1 MKSKSNMS
9 IIKESKSACSSNLPD
24 LSRTELQILNVIWK
38 NKEGLS
44 VREVHE
50 QIIKAFKWAYSTT
63 KTTMDR
69 MVKKGLLRREDFDGV
84 FLYQAEISK
93 PAGLARL
100 ISFFMN
106 DLLEMDQSALVSLF
120 GQSKALT
127 ASEVDELE
135 SLLEEQ
141 AHRSETNFNSD
152 KKEG

>member
-1 MKSKSNMS
+1 MTSTLTPDVKLKPMKSKTN
-9 IIKESKSACSSNLPD
+9 SNLPD
-24 LSRTELQILNVIWK
+24 LSRTELQMLNILWK
-38 NKEGLS
+38 SKDGLS

-50 QIIKAFKWAYSTT
+50 QIKETFNWAYSTT

-69 MVKKGLLRREDFDGV
+69 MVKKGLLRREDFHGV

-120 GQSKALT
+120 GRSKALSD
-127 ASEVDELE
+127 SEIDELE
-135 SLLEEQ
+135 SLLDQ
-141 AHRSETNFNSD
+141 QTDKNPISKSE
-152 KKEG
+152 K

>member
-1 MKSKSNMS
+1 MKTKAKSS
-9 IIKESKSACSSNLPD
+9 TDLPD

-38 NKEGLS
+38 SKEGQS

-50 QIIKAFKWAYSTT
+50 QIIQAFNWAYSTT

-69 MVKKGLLRREDFDGV
+69 MVKKGLLRREDFHGV

-127 ASEVDELE
+127 ESEVDELE
-135 SLLEEQ
+135 SLLDEQ
-141 AHRSETNFNSD
+141 AKLPNTTN
-152 KKEG
+152 KKGK

>member
-1 MKSKSNMS
+1 MKSKAGSNV
-9 IIKESKSACSSNLPD
+9 NLPD

-50 QIIKAFKWAYSTT
+50 QISQTFNWAYSTT

-69 MVKKGLLRREDFDGV
+69 MVKKGLLRRGDFHGV
-84 FLYQAEISK
+84 FLYQTEISK

-106 DLLEMDQSALVSLF
+106 DLLEIDQSALVSLF

-127 ASEVDELE
+127 KDEVDELE
-135 SLLEEQ
+135 LLLDEQ
-141 AHRSETNFNSD
+141 VKQNNMTEN
-152 KKEG
+152 KEK

>member
-1 MKSKSNMS
+1 MNDKSKD
-9 IIKESKSACSSNLPD
+9 SKSVSSTSLPD
-24 LSRTELQILNVIWK
+24 LSRTELQILNIIWK

-50 QIIKAFKWAYSTT
+50 QIIKTFKWAYSTT

-69 MVKKGLLRREDFDGV
+69 MVKKGLLRRESFHGV

-120 GQSKALT
+120 AQSKAL
-127 ASEVDELE
+127 SEEEVDELE
-135 SLLEEQ
+135 SLLDEQ
-141 AHRSETNFNSD
+141 ANESIAKTKSSTNTI
-152 KKEG
+152 KKES